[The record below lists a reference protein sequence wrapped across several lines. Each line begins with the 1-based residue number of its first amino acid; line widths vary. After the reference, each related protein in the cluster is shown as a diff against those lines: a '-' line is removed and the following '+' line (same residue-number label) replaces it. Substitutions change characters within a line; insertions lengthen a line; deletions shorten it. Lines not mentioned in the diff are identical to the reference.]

1 LEPAKGAAP
10 NDGGPCNKLV
20 VLGQGRVRT
29 QGLNAPVR
37 WGCGRLTPIGGTG
50 QHFLDLDRNPIPAH
64 DDHALSDW
72 KIVSENLH
80 LVVFRGVKLDNGA
93 ATKAQNLVN
102 WHRGDAE
109 HYGNVK

>member
-1 LEPAKGAAP
+1 MQGSSALVRR
-10 NDGGPCNKLV
+10 GG
-20 VLGQGRVRT
+20 
-29 QGLNAPVR
+29 
-37 WGCGRLTPIGGTG
+37 GRLTPIGSTG
-50 QHFLDLDRNPIPAH
+50 QHLLDLDRNPIPAH
-64 DDHALSDW
+64 DDRSLGDW